1 MKAVRVFAGGD
12 IRLVDVAVPEP
23 ADAEVRIRV
32 EAVGICGTD
41 IEIVGGNMAYYTAGL
56 ARYPVT
62 IGHEWT
68 GIIDAVGVGVQGLQL
83 GQRVVGEVSI
93 GCMTCPTC
101 RSGAY
106 HRCVVRTETGVMNR
120 DGGMAE
126 HLVLPAWA
134 VHLVPSEVDVRAAA
148 LIEPTAIAY
157 NAVRLGGIAP
167 GRRVLIVGDGPI
179 GLLILLVARAFG
191 GDGLV
196 LCGADSRRLELARS
210 LGAAAVIDAREPDVA
225 EHIVAA
231 FEGERPEI
239 VLEASGS
246 LGGVETAIALAAPG
260 ATIVLQGLLGRL
272 PERGLDLDRI
282 VVNDLCLR
290 GALGSPGIWPQVV
303 ELVASG
309 LVDPALLVTHDLPM
323 EDFANAFGLVRSRE
337 AIKVILRPHHE

>member
-12 IRLVDVAVPEP
+12 IRLVEVAMPVP
-23 ADAEVRIRV
+23 ARGEVRIRV

-41 IEIVGGNMAYYTAGL
+41 TEIVGGNMAYYTAGL

-68 GIIDAVGVGVQGLQL
+68 GIIDAVGEGVQGLLQ

-101 RSGAY
+101 QSGAY
-106 HRCVVRTETGVMNR
+106 HRCSKRTETGVMNR

-126 HLVLPAWA
+126 YLVLPAWA
-134 VHLVPSEVDVRAAA
+134 VHPVPPALDVRAAA

-157 NAVRLGGIAP
+157 NAVRLGGVAP

-179 GLLILLVARAFG
+179 GLLILQVAKALG
-191 GDGLV
+191 GEGIV
-196 LCGADSRRLELARS
+196 LCGADTRRLELARS
-210 LGAAAVIDAREPDVA
+210 LGAAAIDARENGFP
-225 EHIVAA
+225 EQIVAA
-231 FEGERPEI
+231 LEGERPEI

-246 LGGVETAIALAAPG
+246 IGGVETAIALSAPG
-260 ATIVLQGLLGRL
+260 ATIVLQGLLGRM
-272 PERGLDLDRI
+272 PDRGIDLDRI

-303 ELVASG
+303 DLVASG
-309 LVDPALLVTHDLPM
+309 RVDPALLVTHDFPM
-323 EDFANAFGLVRSRE
+323 QDFANAFDLVRSRE

>member
-1 MKAVRVFAGGD
+1 VFAGGD
-12 IRLVDVAVPEP
+12 IRLVEVAMPVPVRG
-23 ADAEVRIRV
+23 EVRIRV

-41 IEIVGGNMAYYTAGL
+41 TEIVGGNMAYYTAGL

-68 GIIDAVGVGVQGLQL
+68 GIIDAVGEGVQGLLQ

-101 RSGAY
+101 QSGAY
-106 HRCVVRTETGVMNR
+106 HRCSKRTETGVMNR

-126 HLVLPAWA
+126 YLVLPAWA
-134 VHLVPSEVDVRAAA
+134 VHPVPPAVDVRAAA
-148 LIEPTAIAY
+148 LIEPTAIAC
-157 NAVRLGGIAP
+157 NAVRLGGVAP

-179 GLLILLVARAFG
+179 GLLILQVAKALG
-191 GDGLV
+191 GEGIV
-196 LCGADSRRLELARS
+196 LCGADTRRLELARS
-210 LGAAAVIDAREPDVA
+210 LGAASIDARENGFP
-225 EHIVAA
+225 EQIFAA
-231 FEGERPEI
+231 LEGERPEI

-246 LGGVETAIALAAPG
+246 IGGVETAIALSAPG
-260 ATIVLQGLLGRL
+260 ATIVLQGLLGRM
-272 PERGLDLDRI
+272 PDRGIDLDRI

-303 ELVASG
+303 DLVASG
-309 LVDPALLVTHDLPM
+309 RVDPALLVTHDFPM
-323 EDFANAFGLVRSRE
+323 QDFANAFDLVRNRE

>member
-1 MKAVRVFAGGD
+1 VKAVRVFAGGD
-12 IRLVDVAVPEP
+12 IRLVEVAMPVPVRG
-23 ADAEVRIRV
+23 EVRIRV

-41 IEIVGGNMAYYTAGL
+41 TEIVGGNMAYYTAGL

-68 GIIDAVGVGVQGLQL
+68 GIIDAVGEGVQGLLQ

-101 RSGAY
+101 QSGAY
-106 HRCVVRTETGVMNR
+106 HRCSKRTETGVMNR

-126 HLVLPAWA
+126 YLVLPAWA
-134 VHLVPSEVDVRAAA
+134 VHPVPPAVDVRAAA
-148 LIEPTAIAY
+148 LIEPTAIAC
-157 NAVRLGGIAP
+157 NAVRLGGVAP

-179 GLLILLVARAFG
+179 GLLILQVAKALG
-191 GDGLV
+191 GEGIV
-196 LCGADSRRLELARS
+196 LCGADTRRLELARS
-210 LGAAAVIDAREPDVA
+210 LGAASIDARENGFP
-225 EHIVAA
+225 EQIFAA
-231 FEGERPEI
+231 LEGERPEI

-246 LGGVETAIALAAPG
+246 IGGVETAIALSAPG
-260 ATIVLQGLLGRL
+260 ATIVLQGLLGRM
-272 PERGLDLDRI
+272 PDRGIDLDRI

-303 ELVASG
+303 DLVASG
-309 LVDPALLVTHDLPM
+309 RVDPALLVTHDFPM
-323 EDFANAFGLVRSRE
+323 QDFANAFDLVRNRE